1 METIT
6 VSPGM
11 HQMLMQGSNGNEP
24 QVLQVVSIKD
34 ATLLSK
40 AMEVITSGK
49 ADEIQM
55 IEQ

>member
-1 METIT
+1 
-6 VSPGM
+6 M
-11 HQMLMQGSNGNEP
+11 HQMLMQGSHGNEP

-55 IEQ
+55 IE